1 MCKLAII
8 PTIPEDK
15 ESNAY
20 KLLIALKA
28 PMSDHDNDGL
38 GIMGIGDKGLFVD
51 RWLDN
56 DNAFTTGELSGEM
69 NKYAD
74 VLSPIVSDHNCYG
87 TKTKRVYSLAM
98 HTRMA
103 TSEYGM
109 HNVHPFLNSECTT
122 ALIHNGVI
130 SNAHEYTL
138 TQSTC
143 DSEAI
148 LIEYD
153 RHGVN
158 KSLGNL
164 QSAISGL
171 QGYYAACVYSV
182 DSSGAWVVDVFKDA
196 TAQLYCGYVSEING
210 VVFTT
215 SADHLQEA
223 CESIGFHVSNITRVK
238 DNTGFRVNPKTGE
251 ILEKVS
257 ISPTPRAQNH
267 GLSIV
272 SSGLSEYDYSGRSV
286 DWRDDIP
293 SYREDALTSEID
305 EERVDDL
312 VDIYSEN
319 FRRRSR

>member
-8 PTIPEDK
+8 PTVPSGK
-15 ESNAY
+15 EENAY
-20 KLLIALKA
+20 KLLMALRD
-28 PMSDHDNDGL
+28 PMSEGDNDGL
-38 GIMGIGDKGLFVD
+38 GLMGIGDKGLFVD

-56 DNAFTTGELSGEM
+56 DNAFTSGELTPEFK
-69 NKYAD
+69 KYTD
-74 VLSPIVSDHNCYG
+74 VLQPIVSDHNCVG
-87 TKTKRVYSLAM
+87 TKTERVYSLAM

-109 HNVHPFLNSECTT
+109 HNVHPFINSNCSS

-158 KSLGNL
+158 KTLDNL
-164 QSAISGL
+164 QGAISGL
-171 QGYYAACVYSV
+171 QGYYAACVYSI
-182 DSSGAWVVDVFKDA
+182 DSKGHWIVDVFKDA
-196 TAQLYCGYVSEING
+196 TANLYCGYVSEIGG

-215 SADHLQEA
+215 SADHLTEA

-251 ILEKVS
+251 ILEK
-257 ISPTPRAQNH
+257 IAIKPTPRAQNQA
-267 GLSIV
+267 LSLV
-272 SSGLSEYDYSGRSV
+272 STVNEYDAYGV
-286 DWRDDIP
+286 EINWRDDVP
-293 SYREDALTSEID
+293 SYREDYLKRESED
-305 EERVDDL
+305 EERIEDL
-312 VDIYSEN
+312 VDIYSQN
-319 FRRRSR
+319 FKRGVR